1 MRLAVVVSQVQN
13 QLIQNRKSKT
23 SKRSSAGILSACSD
37 IMSSTSF
44 SEDRSAKQQIKEGH
58 FDNMFVYIHGTIS
71 QTFPS
76 RPFTTSSI
84 YTTSPW
90 KSQLDLQKAFFRQSE
105 SVRNKRKWAQMLD
118 FTLPHPSSQSGR
130 VAESGIWQKCFKLIQ
145 CFFFFSSDVFFSAA
159 D

>member
-23 SKRSSAGILSACSD
+23 SKRSSAGTLSACSD

-130 VAESGIWQKCFKLIQ
+130 VAESGMTKVFQIDSM
-145 CFFFFSSDVFFSAA
+145 FFFFSSDVFFSAA